1 MPSAG
6 RMRVTIVV
14 LGDLGNSPR
23 MQYHA
28 LALATTLAEVDLIG
42 YAGSPLPQRAAA
54 HPHIR
59 VHRLRAPRRVG
70 PHVPR
75 ARFVARAA
83 WRIGVLWVR
92 LLWLLIAT
100 RRPDVVLVQNPPAIP
115 TLLAALVAV
124 RLRSARLIIDWHN
137 FGYAMLGLRLGPD
150 HPVVRAARRYERFA
164 GRLAD
169 EHLCVSR
176 AMQAQLAERW
186 GIRAAVCYDR
196 PTDALGPTPPAV
208 RRDLF
213 ARLRDTIDRQGDAYH
228 PDAADRPGLIVSP
241 TSWTADEDFTVL
253 LDALGRCETMFPS
266 PEHGSRSLA
275 LLVLITGQGPLRA
288 AFDAEIRRRAF
299 GRIAVRTLWV
309 TPDDY
314 PLLLGAADLGLCL
327 HRSASGVDLPMK
339 VADMFG
345 AGLPVCALDYG
356 PCLAEQV
363 RHGENGLLFADA
375 AQLAAQL
382 HELFRGFP
390 GDTPLLDGLRR
401 NVAEPPHP
409 LWSDEW
415 NATARPL
422 FTRDG

>member
-1 MPSAG
+1 
-6 RMRVTIVV
+6 MRVTIVV

-42 YAGSPLPQRAAA
+42 YAGSPLRQRAAA

-59 VHRLRAPRRVG
+59 VHRLRAPRRLE

-75 ARFVARAA
+75 ALFVARAA
-83 WRIGVLWVR
+83 WRVAVLWVR
-92 LLWLLIAT
+92 LLWLLIAA
-100 RRPDVVLVQNPPAIP
+100 RRADVVLVQNPPAIP
-115 TLLAALVAV
+115 TLLVALVAV
-124 RLRSARLIIDWHN
+124 RLRSAKLIIDWHN
-137 FGYAMLGLRLGPD
+137 FGYAMLALRLGPE
-150 HPVVRAARRYERFA
+150 HLVVRAARRYERFA

-169 EHLCVSR
+169 GHLCVSR
-176 AMQAQLAERW
+176 AMQSELAERW

-196 PTDALGPTPPAV
+196 PAEAPGPTPLAV

-213 ARLRDTIDRQGDAYH
+213 ARLRDLVGGDGDAYH
-228 PDAADRPGLIVSP
+228 PDAVNRPGLIVSP

-253 LDALGRCETMFPS
+253 LDALERREEMLRSAESGSSRFP
-266 PEHGSRSLA
+266 A

-288 AFDAEIRRRAF
+288 AFDAEVRQRTF
-299 GRIAVRTLWV
+299 GRSSVRTLWV
-309 TPDDY
+309 APDDY

-339 VADMFG
+339 IADMFG

-363 RHGENGLLFADA
+363 RHGENGLLFTDA

-382 HELFRGFP
+382 FELFRGFP
-390 GDTPLLDGLRR
+390 GDTALLARLRR
-401 NVAEPPHP
+401 NVAEPPRP

-415 NATARPL
+415 SATVRSL